1 MSSFPDFS
9 SHGYHIEKEL
19 GSNRTGGRVTYLAKH
34 MRSRTRVVIKQF
46 QFAQSLSSWSDYDNY
61 DREIQVLRGLKHP
74 GIPRYL
80 DSFQTPDGFC
90 MVQEYKNALSLD
102 VPRSFNPNEI
112 QKIAVS
118 LLEILV
124 YLQNRIPPVIHRDI
138 KPANILVDE
147 QFNVYLIDFG
157 FARIGDG
164 DVGISSVVKGT
175 LGFMPPEQLFNR
187 KLTEA
192 SDLYGLGM
200 TLICLLTGTKSD
212 DIGNLVDISYRIDF
226 KHLVLKLSFHWIK
239 WLEKMV
245 EPRLKERYSNA
256 AAALAAMPT
265 YPMSLPKAQLSQSS
279 LELKAISIGEKLSQI
294 ITIENPVPETIL
306 KGCLEVAPHPHDP
319 PHTPHE
325 HSWISFEPKEFEGN
339 KIKCKIT
346 TNTSKLMADKSYN
359 RKILLHSNCSSEPYS
374 IRLQVHTASIPIQT
388 KNLTYGV
395 LALLFLFSLVVA
407 WIISYSVMIS
417 ATLADD
423 LIAASFGTIAGAI
436 IGFEASAWVMGA
448 AGATTGA
455 TTGVVAGIAL
465 GMVAWVMVWN
475 GLVTAAGAVAI
486 AGTIAGL
493 IGAMMFGVGTGIVAE
508 KLIEREFSKYF
519 AIWLSLLTTAAGSS
533 LGLGFGVGFVNSVIL
548 WSVIGTN
555 LPLVGTIIHFPLQ
568 RAKLIADY
576 RRAERNAIAP

>member
-9 SHGYHIEKEL
+9 GHGYHIEKEL

-34 MRSRTRVVIKQF
+34 IRSRKKVVIKQF
-46 QFAQSLSSWSDYDNY
+46 QFAQSLSSWSDYDAY

-112 QKIAVS
+112 QKIAIS

-147 QFNVYLIDFG
+147 QCNVYLIDFG

-164 DVGISSVVKGT
+164 EVGISSVVKGT

-226 KHLVLKLSFHWIK
+226 KHLVPKLSFHWIK

-245 EPRLKERYSNA
+245 EPRLKERYPNA
-256 AAALAAMPT
+256 AAALDAMPT
-265 YPMSLPKAQLSQSS
+265 YPMSLPKAQLSQSNF
-279 LELKAISIGEKLSQI
+279 ELKAISIGEKLSQI

-306 KGCLEVAPHPHDP
+306 KGWLEVAPHPHDP
-319 PHTPHE
+319 PHTPHA

-339 KIKCKIT
+339 QIQCKIT
-346 TNTSKLMADKSYN
+346 AHTNQLMADKHYN

-374 IRLQVHTASIPIQT
+374 IALQVHTASIPIQT

-395 LALLFLFSLVVA
+395 LTLLFLFSLVVA
-407 WIISYSVMIS
+407 WIISYSILIS
-417 ATLADD
+417 ASVADD

-465 GMVAWVMVWN
+465 GMVAWAMVWN
-475 GLVTAAGAVAI
+475 GFVAAAGAVAI

-493 IGAMMFGVGTGIVAE
+493 IGGMTFGVGTGLVAE
-508 KLIEREFSKYF
+508 KLMEREFSKSF

-533 LGLGFGVGFVNSVIL
+533 LGLGLGIGFLNSVIL

-555 LPLVGTIIHFPLQ
+555 LPLVGMMIHFP
-568 RAKLIADY
+568 
-576 RRAERNAIAP
+576 